1 MTVPQKKYFCKRIDE
16 ITAQKVNEL
25 KDVASAGNIVAQ
37 TMTIV
42 HYKS

>member
-1 MTVPQKKYFCKRIDE
+1 MSSIDFTILNDIE
-16 ITAQKVNEL
+16 IQLA
-25 KDVASAGNIVAQ
+25 DVASAGNIVAQ